1 MNDNGLLGSA
11 DHTVIES
18 FRVNYGVYGKNDIR
32 GIVDDRG
39 SVARADAESRFAGR
53 ISGFNHSGAARREN
67 YVRFFHE
74 EVGHFERR
82 KVNPVDDSFG
92 RAGFNGE
99 NDLSRGDGRF
109 FRSRVRTDDD
119 RVSRFEGDHGF
130 ENRGGSGV
138 GRRNDRGDNAYGFGD
153 FLYSVSLILFDNA
166 AGFSVLISV
175 INIFGRVVVFDDFIF
190 NHAHAGFFHC
200 HFRERNTRLVGGD
213 CGGFENLVYLF
224 LRIGREFTL
233 SVLYSCDSRFERFD
247 AVDYL
252 SFFVFHRN
260 LLYFVLFFYLI
271 LFCRWA
277 SESARSSY

>member
-1 MNDNGLLGSA
+1 M
-11 DHTVIES
+11 
-18 FRVNYGVYGKNDIR
+18 
-32 GIVDDRG
+32 
-39 SVARADAESRFAGR
+39 
-53 ISGFNHSGAARREN
+53 
-67 YVRFFHE
+67 
-74 EVGHFERR
+74 
-82 KVNPVDDSFG
+82 
-92 RAGFNGE
+92 
-99 NDLSRGDGRF
+99 
-109 FRSRVRTDDD
+109 RTDDD

-175 INIFGRVVVFDDFIF
+175 INIFGCVVVFDDFIF

-260 LLYFVLFFYLI
+260 LLYFVLFFLLDFVLQVGKREREI
-271 LFCRWA
+271 FVLNRHAFGNLQLRA
-277 SESARSSY
+277 GKTPHGSDSAFYHLVRRFLRRGGGNGENAEFDLM